1 MSDELTTITFRL
13 PSALRERI
21 REAAKNDDRP
31 EGSWIRFQLAQLLAV
46 DEGEMGDE
54 GTEVAS

>member
-31 EGSWIRFQLAQLLAV
+31 EGSWIRYRLAQLLAV
-46 DEGEMGDE
+46 DEGDVDDE
-54 GTEVAS
+54 ETEVQP